1 MRLRCLLKF
10 VSIQV
15 STRRKHYRVSNWDN
29 PVFDAALML
38 TITSGH
44 VTGRYAEVVHEFV
57 KDYVQANGTT
67 GNGVGCA
74 P

>member
-1 MRLRCLLKF
+1 M
-10 VSIQV
+10 
-15 STRRKHYRVSNWDN
+15 
-29 PVFDAALML
+29 FDAALML